1 MDAPNVEPTL
11 QFLIMVDGALEEAE
25 LFQRIRD
32 GLPDA
37 VPHRRASA
45 NVRAN
50 LLEINPNEAYDPR
63 RAATDDEEAYL
74 YYRWRVELTPMES
87 TVDEDHQ
94 VALARELVGVLAG
107 DGVRTV
113 VCANFEDRV

>member
-1 MDAPNVEPTL
+1 VDPTGGGPARRRSR
-11 QFLIMVDGALEEAE
+11 GARQPGA
-25 LFQRIRD
+25 RR
-32 GLPDA
+32 PVA
-37 VPHRRASA
+37 HRRASA
-45 NVRAN
+45 HVRAN

-74 YYRWRVELTPMES
+74 YFRWRVELTPVDS

-94 VALARELVGVLAG
+94 IGLARELVGVLAG